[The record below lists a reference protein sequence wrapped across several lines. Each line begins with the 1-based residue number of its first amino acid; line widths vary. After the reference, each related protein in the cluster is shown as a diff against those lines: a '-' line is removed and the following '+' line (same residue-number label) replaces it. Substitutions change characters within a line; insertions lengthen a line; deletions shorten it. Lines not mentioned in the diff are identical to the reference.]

1 MFKKMEDQ
9 DLQDISTSRSD
20 EKTTTHPVLD
30 DEAFDSESFCTHH
43 PHFWER
49 MSQDLLILR
58 NVLDRENDRRI
69 QQAIENAI
77 AEFDMG
83 SEKNASMNILKV
95 EDVDSMDATKL
106 GTNNIT
112 KDLKEEQDPGDVAC
126 DDIMILSDDEIN
138 DLQPSFIDH
147 QQYDWTSEIRSSF
160 KPCNLCLRD
169 YGSEA

>member
-1 MFKKMEDQ
+1 MQDQ
-9 DLQDISTSRSD
+9 DLQGMSTSPTD
-20 EKTTTHPVLD
+20 EKRTTHPVLND
-30 DEAFDSESFCTHH
+30 QAIDSESFCTHH

-58 NVLDRENDRRI
+58 NVLSREQDRRI

-77 AEFDMG
+77 AEFDDMG
-83 SEKNASMNILKV
+83 SEKNASMDILKV
-95 EDVDSMDATKL
+95 EDVDSMDATNL

-112 KDLKEEQDPGDVAC
+112 KDLKEEQDPPGDVA
-126 DDIMILSDDEIN
+126 
-138 DLQPSFIDH
+138 
-147 QQYDWTSEIRSSF
+147 YDWASEIRSSF

>member
-1 MFKKMEDQ
+1 MQDQ
-9 DLQDISTSRSD
+9 DLQDMSTSPTD
-20 EKTTTHPVLD
+20 EKRRTHPILND
-30 DEAFDSESFCTHH
+30 QAIDSESFCTHH

-58 NVLDRENDRRI
+58 NVLNREQDRRI

-77 AEFDMG
+77 AEFDDVG
-83 SEKNASMNILKV
+83 SEKNDAEVNISKV

-112 KDLKEEQDPGDVAC
+112 KDLKEEQDPPGDVG
-126 DDIMILSDDEIN
+126 
-138 DLQPSFIDH
+138 
-147 QQYDWTSEIRSSF
+147 YDWASEIRSSF

>member
-1 MFKKMEDQ
+1 MKQINFCRKHRMFKKMEDQ

-20 EKTTTHPVLD
+20 EKTTTHPVLND
-30 DEAFDSESFCTHH
+30 QAIDSESFCTHH

-58 NVLDRENDRRI
+58 NVLNREQDRRI

-77 AEFDMG
+77 AEFDDVG
-83 SEKNASMNILKV
+83 SEKNEAEVNILKV

-112 KDLKEEQDPGDVAC
+112 KDLKEEQDPPGDVA
-126 DDIMILSDDEIN
+126 
-138 DLQPSFIDH
+138 
-147 QQYDWTSEIRSSF
+147 YDWASEIRSSF
-160 KPCNLCLRD
+160 KPCNLCVRD
-169 YGSEA
+169 YGSDA